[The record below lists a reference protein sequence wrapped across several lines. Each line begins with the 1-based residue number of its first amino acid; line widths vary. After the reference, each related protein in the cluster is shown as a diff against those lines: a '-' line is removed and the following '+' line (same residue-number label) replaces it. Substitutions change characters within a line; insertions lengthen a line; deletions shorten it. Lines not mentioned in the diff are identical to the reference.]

1 MRTQQQQ
8 QQQPQPTSSMLDLHD
23 TGSCVTSTSTT
34 SCSSSSSGLG
44 GTASDMSTSS
54 SCEYQTLPLPPPP
67 PHLRIPID
75 LNPPQCPPRMQRPTL
90 YSPFA
95 PSSSSPSSASSAS
108 SYSSN
113 HLPPPPPST
122 QTNSN
127 YGTYQNVSN
136 LYSNYA
142 VPSQLGLNM
151 ASNYTNHQTNNYG
164 PSPVHCITLDLEKD
178 EKGELGIFITGRMTA
193 DGTMGYVV
201 ACLETESPAH
211 RCGQIE
217 KNDEVLTINGILLR
231 GLKVDEALR
240 HLKSPEKSVRIVLVK
255 QRAAP
260 IHSIYSN
267 TRHTSSSQYNGTK
280 RANNNSHLI
289 GNDID
294 HHSTNGIYESTINH
308 HTGDIDLDKMAT
320 LSIRAG
326 NLNNVTNK
334 DSDGNKCSTLTR
346 SKSAPSSKSKKGLG
360 ARLVSLLTQRKKSN
374 TTATTTI
381 SSSSSSSA
389 ISATGSDEDSINN
402 NHQHTISNGRK
413 TRSKSTGHMSASI
426 SVPAGLA
433 PVSHHG
439 TTDTSNKSSASST
452 STSSTATLTMATN
465 GGGMNNGT
473 LQRNRYISLSDVHGN
488 SIYGQYGTVNHN
500 NNGYNNNERVQYQPI
515 PRQHQDRL
523 YNPYV
528 ALQLKQPPNNSNN
541 NKNQN
546 NSSTMATTQMYNGAS
561 PLSNALC
568 TLPRSHRMKPSLH
581 LPVLPMNG
589 TNIGDK
595 STNHSYVDS
604 LLSPTLPP
612 SLTITTNGGDIN
624 SYRSSRLFVKN
635 GQRQT
640 QLNGYHHQH
649 NNNNNHYNPQTT
661 MTLNPKVL
669 SEHPINENGGDNLTL
684 TFKKGVNCKALGF
697 SIVGGI
703 DSPRGEMAI
712 FVKTIF
718 PEGQAAETGLLHEGD
733 QILFINGQS
742 TDNLTHSEV
751 LQMFKRVKQG
761 DIVLHIMRKH
771 RTTNLS
777 SNKSSSSPLA
787 SNGGGGGGTTIS
799 RSCFDLDMVTV
810 GSK

>member
-1 MRTQQQQ
+1 MNVERTK
-8 QQQPQPTSSMLDLHD
+8 TNGATHSMPWICCLFHSLSLSLSLNLSLLQYKYSIDCCPFCRDVLWARFVFYIFLYFNILFCYCCYVMTPLFHLFQSLSLSFSRTHCHQFVDL
-23 TGSCVTSTSTT
+23 
-34 SCSSSSSGLG
+34 
-44 GTASDMSTSS
+44 
-54 SCEYQTLPLPPPP
+54 
-67 PHLRIPID
+67 ID
-75 LNPPQCPPRMQRPTL
+75 FWWQLILIGL
-90 YSPFA
+90 YS
-95 PSSSSPSSASSAS
+95 S
-108 SYSSN
+108 
-113 HLPPPPPST
+113 L
-122 QTNSN
+122 TNTHTHTHTH
-127 YGTYQNVSN
+127 TYTPLVCLSHF
-136 LYSNYA
+136 SFH
-142 VPSQLGLNM
+142 SF
-151 ASNYTNHQTNNYG
+151 
-164 PSPVHCITLDLEKD
+164 HC
-178 EKGELGIFITGRMTA
+178 
-193 DGTMGYVV
+193 
-201 ACLETESPAH
+201 

-267 TRHTSSSQYNGTK
+267 TRHASSSQYNGTK

-374 TTATTTI
+374 TTATATTTI

-465 GGGMNNGT
+465 GAGMNNGT

-500 NNGYNNNERVQYQPI
+500 NNGYSNNERVQYQPI

-649 NNNNNHYNPQTT
+649 NNNNNNHYNPQTT

-718 PEGQAAETGLLHEGD
+718 PEGQASETGLLHEG
-733 QILFINGQS
+733 
-742 TDNLTHSEV
+742 
-751 LQMFKRVKQG
+751 K
-761 DIVLHIMRKH
+761 
-771 RTTNLS
+771 
-777 SNKSSSSPLA
+777 
-787 SNGGGGGGTTIS
+787 
-799 RSCFDLDMVTV
+799 CCV
-810 GSK
+810 GEK